1 MYSNQTKYTHTEDIH
16 NVASPSIIVPELI
29 KIVNPKSVVD
39 IGCGL
44 GTFLKVFKS
53 LGVNEVL
60 GVDGPWVN
68 KELLY
73 KNIAPNEF
81 FESDLEKEI
90 NLDKTYDLVISLEV
104 AEHLSENAADEFVKS
119 LVNAGK
125 VILFSAAIP
134 QQGGQNHINEQWL
147 SYWEEKFS
155 KHNYVIHDILRPL
168 FWDHPEVFWWYKQ
181 NMVLFVADNHPLNL
195 SGNVA
200 VPMRNLVHY
209 QLYQIKAQEAQDQQA
224 ILTGQKSIYFY
235 LKMLMFSIFGYER
248 LMKLKK

>member
-1 MYSNQTKYTHTEDIH
+1 MAKYSHTEDFH
-16 NVASPSIIVPELI
+16 NLKSPNIIVPELI

-53 LGVNEVL
+53 NGVDDVL
-60 GVDGPWVN
+60 GIDGAWVN

-73 KNIAPNEF
+73 KNISESEF
-81 FESDLEKEI
+81 IECDLEKQI
-90 NLDKTYDLVISLEV
+90 KLKQQYDLVICLEV
-104 AEHLSENAADEFVKS
+104 AEHLSENAADTFVQS
-119 LVNAGK
+119 LVNAGS
-125 VILFSAAIP
+125 VVVFSAAIP
-134 QQGGQNHINEQWL
+134 EQGGQNHINEQWL

-155 KHNYVIHDILRPL
+155 KHNYVIHDILRPI

-195 SGNVA
+195 SGSVA

-235 LKMLMFSIFGYER
+235 LKMLLFSIFGYNR